1 MARRSA
7 RRLVV
12 PFEVTQVDR
21 GSRMRPATTTMPG
34 PTCRF
39 PDHLAE
45 PHALPHA
52 RRPAAP
58 SIRNNRRSVSAEAIE
73 TRSAPGAPD
82 PRPRQL
88 GGPFQ
93 HNEVPQRTPAAP
105 SWNARMTSR
114 TGPRSL
120 PASQTSVPDS
130 WQPAAKGTSSGA
142 RSAGA
147 ATTPIVH
154 PSPGAGHH
162 RHHQRRPDRSRP
174 PVSNPSS
181 TTVRTTLPSNSS
193 TVRPMTTTDFLD
205 GQARGRASMLVRLH
219 PIGRPESGPAR
230 AHVGVVRNP
239 PSAFR
244 KRPGWAG

>member
-1 MARRSA
+1 MGHRTGLSGSDSQQHLPAIMARCSA

-88 GGPFQ
+88 GGPFSTCGTAAHPGCTFLERAHGLGNWTSVFAGVPDFRARLLATCREGNVEWGEVGWRGHHTDRSPFAGRGSSPPPSATTRSQ
-93 HNEVPQRTPAAP
+93 QAACIEPVEHNGADDPAVEQLYCP
-105 SWNARMTSR
+105 PHDDHRLPGR
-114 TGPRSL
+114 TGPRPSVHAGSSSPNR
-120 PASQTSVPDS
+120 PA
-130 WQPAAKGTSSGA
+130 
-142 RSAGA
+142 
-147 ATTPIVH
+147 
-154 PSPGAGHH
+154 
-162 RHHQRRPDRSRP
+162 
-174 PVSNPSS
+174 
-181 TTVRTTLPSNSS
+181 
-193 TVRPMTTTDFLD
+193 
-205 GQARGRASMLVRLH
+205 
-219 PIGRPESGPAR
+219 
-230 AHVGVVRNP
+230 
-239 PSAFR
+239 
-244 KRPGWAG
+244 

>member
-1 MARRSA
+1 MRFRTPADQPLHPSGTTDDLSRQRPSRRDQ
-7 RRLVV
+7 RQGLQIRDPVNW
-12 PFEVTQVDR
+12 
-21 GSRMRPATTTMPG
+21 
-34 PTCRF
+34 
-39 PDHLAE
+39 
-45 PHALPHA
+45 
-52 RRPAAP
+52 AAP
-58 SIRNNRRSVSAEAIE
+58 SARA
-73 TRSAPGAPD
+73 
-82 PRPRQL
+82 
-88 GGPFQ
+88 
-93 HNEVPQRTPAAP
+93 VPQRTPAAP
-105 SWNARMTSR
+105 SWNARMASG

-174 PVSNPSS
+174 PVSNRSS